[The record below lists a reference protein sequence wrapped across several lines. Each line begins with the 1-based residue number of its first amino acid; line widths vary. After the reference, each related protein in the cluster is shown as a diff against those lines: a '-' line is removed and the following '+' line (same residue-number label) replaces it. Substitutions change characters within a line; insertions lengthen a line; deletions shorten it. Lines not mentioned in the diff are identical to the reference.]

1 MDADTVSRVYNVGG
15 GTEATLSDTIAL
27 VERLSGRQLDLVVQG
42 SAAGD
47 VRRTAADTS
56 LIRDELGW
64 EPEVALPDGLQ
75 LQLDSVL
82 DVADVETRLSHG

>member
-1 MDADTVSRVYNVGG
+1 
-15 GTEATLSDTIAL
+15 
-27 VERLSGRQLDLVVQG
+27 VQG